1 MDMVDA
7 VCNQVDDLLGRVDN
21 ACLLH
26 SRRIVTETVNDG
38 LEAFGQVGAG
48 HGSDTLDLLD
58 IRHRHNACNNRNRNA
73 LFSDTVQEVVHD
85 VVIKEHLRGQKF
97 TACIYFFLEVQ
108 NILGFIGCLNVTLR
122 VAGTAD
128 AEIALRLD
136 IAYQLSGIVVVRMRS
151 TALRNITA

>member
-21 ACLLH
+21 TCLLH
-26 SRRIVTETVNDG
+26 SRWIVTETVNDG

-97 TACIYFFLEVQ
+97 TACVYFFLEVQ

-122 VAGTAD
+122 SS
-128 AEIALRLD
+128 R
-136 IAYQLSGIVVVRMRS
+136 RRRR
-151 TALRNITA
+151 RNRPAT